1 MTSGHTVA
9 SRHAVAAAESGRLQA
24 VAAAL
29 LGVAIVLV
37 VGFAGPAAIHNAAH
51 DARHIHAF
59 PCH

>member
-1 MTSGHTVA
+1 MQTGQTISGAQADLT
-9 SRHAVAAAESGRLQA
+9 RAARVMPA

-29 LGVAIVLV
+29 LGLVLIFG
-37 VGFAGPAAIHNAAH
+37 VGFAGASVIHNAAH

>member
-1 MTSGHTVA
+1 MTTGQTIATGS
-9 SRHAVAAAESGRLQA
+9 AVAAAESHRWQA

-29 LGVAIVLV
+29 FGLVLILG
-37 VGFAGPAAIHNAAH
+37 VGFAGPMALHNAAH

>member
-1 MTSGHTVA
+1 MTTGQTIA
-9 SRHAVAAAESGRLQA
+9 TGTARAAAESTRWQA

-29 LGVAIVLV
+29 LGLVLV
-37 VGFAGPAAIHNAAH
+37 LGVGFAAPAAIHNAAH